1 VSPLVS
7 FWAGPQGLPGSAAAS
22 AGISVDQLNVSLLVG
37 GAVLL
42 VAVLAVRLSD
52 RSGLPTLLLYLGL
65 GVAIGEAGLGLRF
78 DDPGLTQVLG
88 YVALVVILAEGGL
101 TTNWSSIRS
110 AVAPAAALSTV
121 GVVVSVGVV
130 GTAAYLVLH
139 VSWSVALLVGAVLT
153 STDAAAVFSVL
164 RRVPLP
170 RRVTGVLE
178 AESGFNDA
186 PVVILV
192 VALSDQAAHPGSGHA
207 WWGLVLLAG
216 AELAGG
222 AAIGVAVGW
231 LGGQGLRRLSVQSS
245 ALFSLAVLSLT
256 VVAYAVSAVAH
267 TSGFL
272 ATYVAALVLGNSR
285 LPHRAAT
292 RGFAEALGWLAQ
304 IGLFVL
310 LGLLA
315 SPARLGHQVLPAL
328 ALGLVLVLVAR
339 PLSVVVSLTP
349 FRLPWRE
356 QAFLSWAGLRGAVP
370 VVLATV
376 PLTRG
381 VPGIRWL
388 FDLVF
393 VLVVIFTLVQAP
405 TLPLLARRLRLGTG
419 VSTRDLDVEVSP
431 LSDLN
436 ADVLRVQIGE
446 GSRLHGIEVF
456 ELRLPTGAQVS
467 LVVRNGE
474 TFVPSPSTVLRRGDD
489 LLVVTTAVARSAAE
503 RRIRAVSRYG
513 RLAGWP

>member
-1 VSPLVS
+1 VSLHPVFLASPFGVPAATS
-7 FWAGPQGLPGSAAAS
+7 GGSGFS
-22 AGISVDQLNVSLLVG
+22 IDQLNISLLIG
-37 GAVLL
+37 GLVLL

-65 GVAIGEAGLGLRF
+65 GVAIGEAGFGVRF
-78 DDPGLTQVLG
+78 DDPELTQVLG

-101 TTNWSSIRS
+101 TTNWSTIRP
-110 AVAPAAALSTV
+110 AVGPAAALATV

-130 GTAAYLVLH
+130 GCAAYLVLH
-139 VSWSVALLVGAVLT
+139 VSWPVALLVGAVLT

-170 RRVTGVLE
+170 RRLNGVLE

-192 VALSDQAAHPGSGHA
+192 LALSDQAAHPGSSHP
-207 WWGLVLLAG
+207 WWGLLLLAI

-222 AAIGVAVGW
+222 AAIGGAIGWVGSR
-231 LGGQGLRRLSVQSS
+231 GLRRLAVPSS
-245 ALFSLAVLSLT
+245 ALFSLAVISLT
-256 VVAYAVSAVAH
+256 VVAYAAAAVAH

-285 LPHRAAT
+285 LPHRTAT
-292 RGFAEALGWLAQ
+292 RGFAEGLGWLAQ

-315 SPARLGHQVLPAL
+315 SPGRLGHQVLPAL
-328 ALGLVLVLVAR
+328 ALGVVLVLVAR
-339 PLSVVVSLTP
+339 PLSVVVSLAP
-349 FRLPWRE
+349 FRMPWRE

-393 VLVVIFTLVQAP
+393 VLVVVFTLVQAP
-405 TLPLLARRLRLGTG
+405 TLPMLARRLRLGTD
-419 VSTRDLDVEVSP
+419 VSTRDVDVEASP
-431 LSDLN
+431 LSELN
-436 ADVLRVQIGE
+436 ADVLRVQIGAD
-446 GSRLHGIEVF
+446 SRLHGVEVF
-456 ELRLPTGAQVS
+456 ELRLPPGAQVT
-467 LVVRNGE
+467 LVVRDGVG
-474 TFVPSPSTVLRRGDD
+474 FVPEPSTVLRHGDD
-489 LLVVTTAVARSAAE
+489 LLVVTTAQVRATAE
-503 RRIRAVSRYG
+503 RRIRLVSRHG
-513 RLAGWP
+513 RLAGWS

>member
-1 VSPLVS
+1 VSAQPLL
-7 FWAGPQGLPGSAAAS
+7 QAS
-22 AGISVDQLNVSLLVG
+22 ARFTVDQLNVSLLFG
-37 GAVLL
+37 GLVLL

-78 DDPGLTQVLG
+78 DNPELTQVLG

-110 AVAPAAALSTV
+110 AVAPAGALATL
-121 GVVVSVGVV
+121 GVAVSVAVV
-130 GTAAYLVLH
+130 GCAAYLILD

-170 RRVTGVLE
+170 RRLTGVLE

-192 VALSDQAAHPGSGHA
+192 VALSGEAAHPGSGHP
-207 WWGLVLLAG
+207 WWGLLLLAIV
-216 AELAGG
+216 ELAGG
-222 AAIGVAVGW
+222 AAIGALVGW
-231 LGGQGLRRLSVQSS
+231 LGGLGLRRLAVPSS
-245 ALFSLAVLSLT
+245 ALFSLAVISLA
-256 VVAYAVSAVAH
+256 VVAYAAAAVAH

-285 LPHRAAT
+285 LPHRTAT
-292 RGFAEALGWLAQ
+292 RGFAEGLGWLAQ

-315 SPARLGHQVLPAL
+315 SPARLGHQILPAL
-328 ALGLVLVLVAR
+328 GLGLVLILLAR

-349 FRLPWRE
+349 FRMPWRE

-376 PLTRG
+376 PVTMG

-405 TLPLLARRLRLGTG
+405 TLPLLARWLRLGTG
-419 VSTRDLDVEVSP
+419 VTTRDVDVEASP
-431 LSDLN
+431 LDELHAS
-436 ADVLRVQIGE
+436 VLHVRIGSE
-446 GSRLHGIEVF
+446 SRLHGVEVF
-456 ELRLPTGAQVS
+456 ELRLPVGAQVT
-467 LVVRNGE
+467 LVVREGE
-474 TFVPSPSTVLRRGDD
+474 GLVPAPSTVLRHGDD
-489 LLVVTTAVARSAAE
+489 LLVVTTAKVRTKAE
-503 RRIRAVSRYG
+503 RRIRQVSRHG
-513 RLAGWP
+513 RLAGWS